1 MLQGFKDKAMQALI
15 ATLNPSVRRKFFDFD
30 SRGERYLMM
39 TSDEVWK
46 KWEAVFTRHRLGDLK
61 DVVTGKPL
69 RLVKEWEYKPVG
81 SSVREVS
88 GLTDGEIGELASRIL
103 ESPAKV
109 YLQLPPKDAK
119 KRPKVHR
126 AQSMKEWC
134 VRKKQKKVVIREV
147 QRRVNQVRGDESY
160 LPLNF
165 NVYDMETNAVQYGD
179 WEYVKSKNG
188 LTSHHMDYMLRSA
201 GSAFFV
207 EQHRRPASIID
218 RSHMFNKA
226 IDQVLVTRERAL
238 HLGSLPGLAIE
249 YLHGEKRYSDV
260 LMEYSR
266 IPNRRISS
274 TPRYKRSVVMA
285 SDIKVGCIIADCRN
299 FPNHPNEQID
309 VLTERTLLA
318 GLDAV
323 ADADLTELR
332 ALLCIT
338 TKHRAQTVKRMLE
351 RNWDSDVAFEVME
364 YEPVG
369 GEQRPVSKAAE
380 HQTSIVLMTTV
391 ASMASGD
398 SDEAVFEVTP
408 EVGGVEPSDYKQ
420 AQYRIEHR
428 HCEFAAELR
437 MELYLRFIDRFCEP
451 DRAVILMHAGTKAI
465 RASRVRI
472 HLTLHFPDLVSI
484 APTGT

>member
-1 MLQGFKDKAMQALI
+1 MQALI

-39 TSDEVWK
+39 TSDGVWK
-46 KWEAVFTRHRLGDLK
+46 KWEAVFKKHRMGDLT
-61 DVVTGKPL
+61 DVVTGKAL

-88 GLTDGEIGELASRIL
+88 GLTDDEIGELASRIL

-147 QRRVNQVRGDESY
+147 QRRVNQVRGDHSY
-160 LPLNF
+160 VPLNF
-165 NVYDMETNAVQYGD
+165 NVYDMDTNTVQYGD
-179 WEYVKSKNG
+179 WEYVKSKHG

-207 EQHRRPASIID
+207 EQHRRPSSIID

-238 HLGSLPGLAIE
+238 HLESVPGLAIE
-249 YLHGEKRYSDV
+249 YLHGEKKYSDV

-266 IPNRRISS
+266 VRNRRVSS
-274 TPRYKRSVVMA
+274 KPSYKRSVVRA
-285 SDIKVGCIIADCRN
+285 SDIKVGCIIVDCRN
-299 FPNHPNEQID
+299 FPNHPGEQVD
-309 VLTERTLLA
+309 VVTERTLMA
-318 GLDAV
+318 GLEAV
-323 ADADLTELR
+323 ADADMTELR

-338 TKHRAQTVKRMLE
+338 TKHRALTVKRMLE
-351 RNWDSDVAFEVME
+351 KNWDTDVAFEVAD

-380 HQTSIVLMTTV
+380 HQTSILVMTTG
-391 ASMASGD
+391 ASTASEH
-398 SDEAVFEVTP
+398 SDEEPFQVRVQ
-408 EVGGVEPSDYKQ
+408 GNGVEPSDYKQ

-451 DRAVILMHAGTKAI
+451 ERTIILMHAGTKAI
-465 RASRVRI
+465 RASRVSI
-472 HLTLHFPDLVSI
+472 HPALHFPDLVSI
-484 APTGT
+484 AQTCT